1 MTGYQ
6 DTDEITTTYR
16 TIKQANYEAR
26 EAERRYVIALLTER
40 HESFLADGGG
50 DLFTAGIADCIEFL
64 TGEDK

>member
-1 MTGYQ
+1 MT
-6 DTDEITTTYR
+6 DDM
-16 TIKQANYEAR
+16 KQAVYEAR
-26 EAERRYVIALLTER
+26 EAERRYVIGLLTER